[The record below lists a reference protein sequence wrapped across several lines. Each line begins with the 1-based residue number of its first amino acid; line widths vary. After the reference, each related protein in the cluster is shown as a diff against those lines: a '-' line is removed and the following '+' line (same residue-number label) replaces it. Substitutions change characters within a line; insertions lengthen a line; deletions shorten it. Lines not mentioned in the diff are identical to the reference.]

1 MKEFHH
7 PPKTHGMKKLATLVF
22 FLLAV
27 SSATAQ
33 EWETPVIKGYGKIKN
48 FKDAAV
54 QPDNTLDY
62 NLVFDIKDAQEKEG
76 VNAGLFKIA
85 RTINMLGAAK
95 IAPEKIKI
103 VAALHGEA
111 TFIALNE
118 EKYQEKYAKANPNQE
133 LIHLL
138 DEFGVELFV
147 CAQATAAKNISEKDL
162 NPDTK
167 LALSALSVLAIYQL
181 KGYIFMP

>member
-111 TFIALNE
+111 SFYRPERRKISRKVREGQSESGIDTPPRRIRGRAFRLCTGDRCKEYFGERPESGYETGTF
-118 EKYQEKYAKANPNQE
+118 
-133 LIHLL
+133 
-138 DEFGVELFV
+138 G
-147 CAQATAAKNISEKDL
+147 T
-162 NPDTK
+162 
-167 LALSALSVLAIYQL
+167 
-181 KGYIFMP
+181 